1 MQIVGFYV
9 RKDRG
14 NNKNR
19 VKEIQIDVDKTVMK
33 TCMTLIM
40 WNGMTQI
47 AYAGPIADGV
57 KPIIDVLK
65 DLAEPVA
72 YGFMVKGF
80 LQLMSGNESGGTKT
94 IKWAI
99 GGFIGIQWIPNIL
112 KIIKNIK
119 F

>member
-1 MQIVGFYV
+1 MQVVGFYV
-9 RKDRG
+9 KKDRG
-14 NNKNR
+14 IYKNR
-19 VKEIQIDVDKTVMK
+19 VKEIQIDVDKVVMK
-33 TCMTLIM
+33 TCVTLIM
-40 WNGMTQI
+40 WNGMTQVV
-47 AYAGPIADGV
+47 YAGPISNAV
-57 KPIIDVLK
+57 QPIVNVLK

-72 YGFMVKGF
+72 YGFMIKGF

-112 KIIKNIK
+112 KIIKDIK